1 MHWSPISRAID
12 DLEAGLDKLACR
24 SKVTFSGM
32 ARQTP
37 LTCPGH
43 TRPVVH
49 LHYSDNT
56 PSGFFLISA
65 SKGRKEYRTR
75 PPYLA
80 VQMRWVRVRVS
91 KSVCGEGS

>member
-1 MHWSPISRAID
+1 
-12 DLEAGLDKLACR
+12 
-24 SKVTFSGM
+24 M

-49 LHYSDNT
+49 LHYSDST

-65 SKGRKEYRTR
+65 SKGEVTEQAAMISVS
-75 PPYLA
+75 LDG
-80 VQMRWVRVRVS
+80 VCVCVCMIRVMMNTDDT
-91 KSVCGEGS
+91 